1 MYKNLVLYRNELKN
15 NIVPRY
21 KMIGIVAELLL
32 SREIFAKNSEIEA
45 FLANIFMVRYK
56 GYVMRS
62 RTLMVARC
70 CKIISTSEDKD
81 YNAYKKKLFNFIT
94 QEIELVK
101 EEEKVK
107 LEKNQFDGWI
117 NKV

>member
-21 KMIGIVAELLL
+21 KMIGIVTELLL
-32 SREIFAKNSEIEA
+32 SKEIFAKNSEIDT
-45 FLANIFMVRYK
+45 FLVNIFMVRYK
-56 GYVMRS
+56 GYVMKS

-70 CKIISTSEDKD
+70 CKIISRSEDKD
-81 YNAYKKKLFNFIT
+81 YNIYKKKLFNFIT
-94 QEIELVK
+94 QEIEKVK

-117 NKV
+117 K